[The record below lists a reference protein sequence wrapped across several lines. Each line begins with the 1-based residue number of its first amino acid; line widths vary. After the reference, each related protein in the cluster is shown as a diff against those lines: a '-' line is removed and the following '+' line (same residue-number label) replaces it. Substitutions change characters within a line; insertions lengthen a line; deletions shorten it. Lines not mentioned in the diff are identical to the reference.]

1 MSVASNGRLPK
12 WTLEISSYCEL
23 VAPWEKASNPMINKI
38 KDRIFLNISI
48 EQYKL
53 HKFNELLI
61 MLLIFV
67 GIKNEKKPQLIY
79 CGFVEVS
86 SGFEPL

>member
-1 MSVASNGRLPK
+1 
-12 WTLEISSYCEL
+12 
-23 VAPWEKASNPMINKI
+23 MINKI
-38 KDRIFLNISI
+38 KNRIFLNISI

-67 GIKNEKKPQLIY
+67 GIKNEKTTIYQLWF
-79 CGFVEVS
+79 C
-86 SGFEPL
+86 